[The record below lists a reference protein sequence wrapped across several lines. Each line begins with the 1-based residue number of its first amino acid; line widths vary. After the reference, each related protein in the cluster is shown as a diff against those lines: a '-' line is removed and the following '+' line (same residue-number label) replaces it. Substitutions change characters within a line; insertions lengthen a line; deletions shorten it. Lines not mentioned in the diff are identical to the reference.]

1 MVGQQGLGARSG
13 LGEPLLYP
21 RFKLDSRGALS
32 SEDSEAQKALLKRQ
46 GSYVLAPTTSDMM
59 LLLRHPAEGV
69 SAQTPRVVLSGD
81 ASGFPIS
88 DLIAFLSQSRWTGI
102 VRVLSPQGERTLTLK
117 EGEARA
123 ATSEDSTERLGETMV
138 RLGYL
143 QRKVLDEVLREH
155 PPSRIGRVLV
165 ERGVLQAH
173 DLYKCMTQQ
182 VSEIFHSMVLCREG
196 TFQLVDQ
203 PIDEKQGATL
213 LQLSTQSLLM
223 DSIRKIDEL
232 AHFRKKIPHGRM
244 YVLKKKPSDGKLEPE
259 EDEILALV
267 DNQRSVLELA
277 QAARFNEFDATKVVF
292 RLIEGGF
299 VQLQERPG
307 SSAAP
312 AAAVPEAKA
321 PAPGA
326 VAIDARK
333 VVKTFNS
340 IFGEIRTEVARQNME
355 KELVG
360 AVNAALTNRA
370 LSQSP
375 VLTGLTF
382 DNQGTLPEDSVLRS
396 FEATKAQL
404 GSEPVASL
412 KQALSDI
419 MFFMLFQAGEL
430 LEAQADEQLAR
441 RVKDLLATLE

>member
-1 MVGQQGLGARSG
+1 M
-13 LGEPLLYP
+13 YP
-21 RFKLDSRGALS
+21 RFKLDPRGTLS
-32 SEDSEAQKALLKRQ
+32 SDDAEAQKGLLKRH
-46 GSYVLAPTTSDMM
+46 GSYVLAPTSTDMV
-59 LLLRHPAEGV
+59 LLLRHPAEG
-69 SAQTPRVVLSGD
+69 TPTDPPRVVLSGD
-81 ASGFPIS
+81 AGGFPVS

-123 ATSEDSTERLGETMV
+123 ATSEDATERLGEVMV

-143 QRKVLDEVLREH
+143 QRKVLDDVLREH

-203 PIDEKQGATL
+203 QIDDKQGATL

-244 YVLKKKPSDGKLEPE
+244 YVLKKRASDGKLEPE

-277 QAARFNEFDATKVVF
+277 QAARVNEFDATKVVF
-292 RLIEGGF
+292 RLLEGGF

-307 SSAAP
+307 SAAAAP
-312 AAAVPEAKA
+312 VAAVETKAPTAAAAAV
-321 PAPGA
+321 
-326 VAIDARK
+326 DARK
-333 VVKTFNS
+333 VIKTFNA
-340 IFGEIRTEVARQNME
+340 IFGEIRGEVARQNME

-360 AVNAALTNRA
+360 AVNAALSNRA

-375 VLTGLTF
+375 VLTGLAF
-382 DNQGTLPEDSVLRS
+382 DNKGQLPEESVLRS